1 MAKRTA
7 VSEEAT
13 ARYEADVAL
22 TARFDDL
29 FSQAQE
35 AEQAL
40 RDAQAN
46 RAPDEELHRLGMDLD
61 GALTDVMR
69 AAFAAQRAEIGPRGY
84 DDRIY
89 RRKAMAT
96 SKVRA
101 WTMEAERLLTL
112 RESHRL
118 TGIVR
123 LARSPVREHADSL
136 VGSAGPGSGAIDSP
150 DDQASPGP
158 GAAASSGDEGVLP
171 RATSVT

>member
-1 MAKRTA
+1 MAKRKPA
-7 VSEEAT
+7 SQEAT
-13 ARYEADVAL
+13 ATYEADVAL
-22 TARFDDL
+22 AEQFDDL
-29 FSQAQE
+29 FAQAQA

-40 RDAQAN
+40 REAQASG
-46 RAPDEELHRLGMDLD
+46 APDTELHKAGMRLD

-69 AAFAAQRAEIGPRGY
+69 AGFAAQRAEIGPLGY

-96 SKVRA
+96 TKVRA

-123 LARSPVREHADSL
+123 LPHE
-136 VGSAGPGSGAIDSP
+136 P
-150 DDQASPGP
+150 
-158 GAAASSGDEGVLP
+158 AA
-171 RATSVT
+171 

>member
-1 MAKRTA
+1 MRVMGKRTA
-7 VSEEAT
+7 VSHEAT
-13 ARYEADVAL
+13 GKYEADVAL
-22 TARFDDL
+22 AGRFDDL
-29 FSQAQE
+29 FEQAQE

-40 RDAQAN
+40 RTAQAN
-46 RAPDEELHRLGMDLD
+46 GASDIELHEAGMRLD

-69 AAFAAQRAEIGPRGY
+69 SAFAAQRAEIGPRGY

-96 SKVRA
+96 AKVRA

-123 LARSPVREHADSL
+123 LPRQP
-136 VGSAGPGSGAIDSP
+136 
-150 DDQASPGP
+150 
-158 GAAASSGDEGVLP
+158 AA
-171 RATSVT
+171 